1 MEPYQ
6 VKWIAE
12 AHLRKVFS
20 QYPGIQ
26 KLLLDDWKFK
36 RWSELCSTRIKQ
48 IMTFMIHNQ
57 MEKKAT
63 SDNLGAFIKNAANA
77 YAKVQLERAG
87 HLVKPETTTP
97 PKDSA

>member
-1 MEPYQ
+1 M
-6 VKWIAE
+6 KWIAE
-12 AHLRKVFS
+12 AHLRKVFW

-36 RWSELCSTRIKQ
+36 RWTELCSNRIKQ

-57 MEKKAT
+57 LEKKAT
-63 SDNLGAFIKNAANA
+63 RENLGAFIKNAANE

-87 HLVKPETTTP
+87 HLAKPKEP
-97 PKDSA
+97 PPENTA